1 MSKIPIYFI
10 PGLAAGPEIFEN
22 LRLPNSVYDLHYL
35 QWKMP
40 LDQEETIAN
49 YAKRMCEDILHKNPV
64 LIGVSFGGI
73 MALEMSQ
80 CITTK
85 KVIIISSVK
94 DKNELPKRFQLAS
107 FTKIY
112 KLFPS
117 KIVANLEDYTKF
129 FLGKSLKKR
138 AALYKKY
145 LSVRDRSYLHWS
157 IYNVINWN
165 GVIKTPKNLVHIHGR
180 DDKVFPL
187 KNVSNCV
194 VVEGGTHVMILRKS
208 KTITKHIHESLIF

>member
-1 MSKIPIYFI
+1 MSKIPIYFL

-22 LRLPNSVYDLHYL
+22 LRLSNSVYDLYYL

-40 LDQEETIAN
+40 LHQKETVAN
-49 YAKRMCEDILHKNPV
+49 YAMRMCEDILHKNPV
-64 LIGVSFGGI
+64 LVGVSFGGI
-73 MALEMSQ
+73 MVQEMSQ
-80 CITTK
+80 FITTK

-94 DKNELPKRFQLAS
+94 DKKELPKRFQLAS

-117 KIVANLEDYTKF
+117 KIIANFEDYTKF
-129 FLGKSLKKR
+129 SLGKSLKKR

-165 GVIKTPKNLVHIHGR
+165 GVKKTSENLVHIHGTE
-180 DDKVFPL
+180 DKVFPL
-187 KNVSNCV
+187 KNISNCV

-208 KTITKHIHESLIF
+208 KTITKHIHESLTF

>member
-1 MSKIPIYFI
+1 MEKISVYFM
-10 PGLAAGPEIFEN
+10 PGLAANASIFE
-22 LRLPNSVYDLHYL
+22 RISLPENQFDTYFME
-35 QWKMP
+35 WEIP
-40 LDQEETIAN
+40 LDNETLSE
-49 YAKRMCEDILHKNPV
+49 YAHRISKKVTHDNPV
-64 LIGVSFGGI
+64 LVGVSFGGI
-73 MALEMSQ
+73 LVQEIAQFLNPRK
-80 CITTK
+80 I
-85 KVIIISSVK
+85 IIISSVK

-165 GVIKTPKNLVHIHGR
+165 GVKKTSENLVHIHGTE
-180 DDKVFPL
+180 DKVFPL
-187 KNVSNCV
+187 KNISNCV

-208 KTITKHIHESLIF
+208 KTITKHIHESLTF

>member
-1 MSKIPIYFI
+1 MSKIPIYFL

-22 LRLPNSVYDLHYL
+22 LTLSNSIYDLYYL

-40 LDQEETIAN
+40 LDQEETMAN
-49 YAKRMCEDILHKNPV
+49 YAMRMCEDILHKNPV
-64 LIGVSFGGI
+64 LVGVSFGGI
-73 MALEMSQ
+73 MVQEMSQ
-80 CITTK
+80 FITTK

-94 DKNELPKRFQLAS
+94 DKKELPKRFQLAS

-117 KIVANLEDYTKF
+117 KIVANFEDYTKF

-165 GVIKTPKNLVHIHGR
+165 GVKKTPENLVHIHGTE
-180 DDKVFPL
+180 DNVFPL
-187 KNVSNCV
+187 KNISNCV

-208 KTITKHIHESLIF
+208 KTITKHIHESLTF